1 MLPPDN
7 PLRVERQLELWLKY
21 TKGFAIPNELKFRNW
36 QTHRY
41 NGNNTPLML
50 WLVFRKGEPIPDDIF
65 YDDWMTDVN
74 DDGETPLIML
84 A

>member
-1 MLPPDN
+1 
-7 PLRVERQLELWLKY
+7 
-21 TKGFAIPNELKFRNW
+21 
-36 QTHRY
+36 
-41 NGNNTPLML
+41 ML